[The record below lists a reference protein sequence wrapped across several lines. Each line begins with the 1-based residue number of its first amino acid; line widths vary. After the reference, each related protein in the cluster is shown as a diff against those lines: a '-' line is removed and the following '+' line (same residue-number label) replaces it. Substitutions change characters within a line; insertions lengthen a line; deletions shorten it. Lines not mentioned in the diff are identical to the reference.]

1 MTVLSILAVILILLG
16 LFFFFA
22 GTVGILRLPDFYTRL
37 HAAGK
42 CDSLAA
48 ILMVCGVALYNLEP
62 FTFAALLVSIN
73 LFFIAV
79 FIFIANPTATHAIT
93 EAALVLGVK
102 PWEKKERKKP

>member
-1 MTVLSILAVILILLG
+1 MTLLSIIAIILILLG
-16 LFFFFA
+16 VFFFVA

-48 ILMVCGVALYNLEP
+48 VLMICGVAIYNLQP
-62 FTFAALLVSIN
+62 FSFAALLVSIK
-73 LFFIAV
+73 LFIVAAFV
-79 FIFIANPTATHAIT
+79 FVANPTATHAIT

-102 PWEKKERKKP
+102 PWKRPEKKRR

>member
-1 MTVLSILAVILILLG
+1 MTILSILAIILLSLG

-22 GTVGILRLPDFYTRL
+22 GTVGILRLPDFYSRL

-48 ILMVCGVALYNLEP
+48 VLIIIGIALYNLEP
-62 FTFAALLVSIN
+62 FSFGALLVSAK
-73 LFFIAV
+73 LFLIAIFV
-79 FIFIANPTATHAIT
+79 FITSPTATHAIT

-102 PWEKKERKKP
+102 PWTKAERKRS

>member
-1 MTVLSILAVILILLG
+1 MTFIAVSTAILMILG

-22 GTVGILRLPDFYTRL
+22 GTIGILRLPDFYARL

-48 ILMVCGVALYNLEP
+48 VLMIIGMAVYNLDG
-62 FTFAALLVSIN
+62 FSFGTLLVSFKI
-73 LFFIAV
+73 LMIAGFV
-79 FIFIANPTATHAIT
+79 FITSPTATHAIT

-102 PWEKKERKKP
+102 PWQRKRRKRP

>member
-1 MTVLSILAVILILLG
+1 MTVLSILAIILILCG

-48 ILMVCGVALYNLEP
+48 ILMICGVALYNLQP
-62 FTFAALLVSIN
+62 FTWGAVLVSIK
-73 LFFIAV
+73 LFFIALFV
-79 FIFIANPTATHAIT
+79 FIASPTATHAIT
-93 EAALVLGVK
+93 EVALVLGVK
-102 PWEKKERKKP
+102 PWKRPEKKRR

>member
-1 MTVLSILAVILILLG
+1 MTVMTFIAIVLILFG
-16 LFFFFA
+16 LFFFVA

-48 ILMVCGVALYNLEP
+48 VLMICGIAVYNLQS
-62 FTFAALLVSIN
+62 FSFGTLLVSIK
-73 LFFIAV
+73 LFFVAAFV
-79 FIFIANPTATHAIT
+79 FIASPTATHAIT

-102 PWEKKERKKP
+102 PWKRPEKKRR

>member
-1 MTVLSILAVILILLG
+1 VNVICTALIFLG

-48 ILMVCGVALYNLEP
+48 VLIIVGVALYTLQDYS
-62 FTFAALLVSIN
+62 FASLLVALKIV
-73 LFFIAV
+73 LIAV
-79 FIFIANPTATHAIT
+79 FVFIANPTATHAIT
-93 EAALVLGVK
+93 EAALILGVK
-102 PWEKKERKKP
+102 PWERSEREKP

>member
-1 MTVLSILAVILILLG
+1 MTILSFIAIVLILLG
-16 LFFFFA
+16 LFFFVA

-48 ILMVCGVALYNLEP
+48 VLMICGVAFYNLQP
-62 FTFAALLVSIN
+62 FTFGALLVSIK
-73 LFFIAV
+73 LFLVAVLVFIAS
-79 FIFIANPTATHAIT
+79 PTATHAIT

-102 PWEKKERKKP
+102 PWKRPEKKRR

>member
-1 MTVLSILAVILILLG
+1 MTFLSVTTIILMVLG

-22 GTVGILRLPDFYTRL
+22 GSLGILRLPDFYSRL

-48 ILMVCGVALYNLEP
+48 VLMIIGLALYNLNE
-62 FTFAALLVSIN
+62 FSFGALLVSLKI
-73 LFFIAV
+73 LMIAGFV
-79 FIFIANPTATHAIT
+79 FVTSPTATHAII

-102 PWEKKERKKP
+102 PWQRKRRRQP

>member
-1 MTVLSILAVILILLG
+1 MTIVSILTTILILLG
-16 LFFFFA
+16 LFFFVA

-48 ILMVCGVALYNLEP
+48 VLIICGIAIYNLQP
-62 FTFAALLVSIN
+62 FSFGALLVSIK
-73 LFFIAV
+73 LFLVAAFV
-79 FIFIANPTATHAIT
+79 FIANPTATHAIT

-102 PWEKKERKKP
+102 PWKRPERKRR